1 MRPGGVAVAG
11 VVGVALLVAAVA
23 SSTPR
28 GDAGLARFPSAAS
41 TGGAGVGAAARWLAA
56 TGRPGRRLV
65 PGDGRPRPGEVW
77 LLLAPA
83 AALDAEEVDAVL
95 AHAEGGGLVVWA
107 LGEPGEARQPAL
119 ARRLGAR
126 RLPGQ
131 GERTVGPLASHPLFD
146 GLSLRAAGTGVA
158 SERPG
163 ARAVLGDAD
172 RPEAVAVPLGAGEV
186 VLLAGPEPLDNRHVG
201 TGDAL
206 SLWVRLAARGPI
218 AFDERFLLPA
228 ATGRASLAG
237 APALLGL
244 QLGVLVLLLAAAL
257 WPRLGTVRP
266 PPPGG
271 AGRTTREYLA
281 SLAGLYQR
289 AGAEPALAAAS
300 WLRLRRRLERE
311 AGVPAGLPAEA
322 AARRLAAR
330 APAAE
335 EPLRRGEAALVR
347 GGPGVLLEVTRAS
360 ADVEAARRRRG
371 R

>member
-1 MRPGGVAVAG
+1 
-11 VVGVALLVAAVA
+11 
-23 SSTPR
+23 
-28 GDAGLARFPSAAS
+28 
-41 TGGAGVGAAARWLAA
+41 
-56 TGRPGRRLV
+56 
-65 PGDGRPRPGEVW
+65 
-77 LLLAPA
+77 
-83 AALDAEEVDAVL
+83 VDAVL

-107 LGEPGEARQPAL
+107 LGELGEARQPAL
-119 ARRLGAR
+119 ARQLAAR
-126 RLPGQ
+126 RLPGR
-131 GERTVGPLASHPLFD
+131 GERTVGPLAPHPLFE
-146 GLSLRAAGTGVA
+146 GLSLRAGGAGVA
-158 SERPG
+158 SDRPG

-186 VLLAGPEPLDNRHVG
+186 VLLAGPEPLDNHHVD

-218 AFDERFLLPA
+218 AFDERFLRPA
-228 ATGRASLAG
+228 AAGRASRAG
-237 APALLGL
+237 PPALLGL

-257 WPRLGTVRP
+257 WPRLGAVRP

-281 SLAGLYQR
+281 SLAGLFQR
-289 AGAEPALAAAS
+289 AGAEPELAAAS
-300 WLRLRRRLERE
+300 WQRLRRRLERE

-322 AARRLAAR
+322 AARRLATR

-360 ADVEAARRRRG
+360 ADVEAARRWRG